1 MGSATG
7 ELPRLIAG
15 IMPAALRGA
24 DLAVQCGDECI
35 QLRSGDGAVCVA
47 LGYGDLL
54 AAVGLPGDTAM
65 RAVGATVKRSSGKG
79 RMVVKLP
86 CGGGV

>member
-24 DLAVQCGDECI
+24 DLTVQCGDECI

-54 AAVGLPGDTAM
+54 AAVGLPGDTAV
-65 RAVGATVKRSSGKG
+65 RAVGATVKHSSGKG

-86 CGGGV
+86 CGGSV